1 MNYGMQVQLPE
12 VTRAVS
18 VYYAALVLY
27 TLQDCCYVEHEG
39 STVRTWRAAHE
50 EAFLLWDVSFV
61 PTVAMFEEEIL
72 ETTKP

>member
-1 MNYGMQVQLPE
+1 MVSESSYIVFSKTLNYGMQVQLPE

-39 STVRTWRAAHE
+39 STVRT
-50 EAFLLWDVSFV
+50 
-61 PTVAMFEEEIL
+61 
-72 ETTKP
+72 